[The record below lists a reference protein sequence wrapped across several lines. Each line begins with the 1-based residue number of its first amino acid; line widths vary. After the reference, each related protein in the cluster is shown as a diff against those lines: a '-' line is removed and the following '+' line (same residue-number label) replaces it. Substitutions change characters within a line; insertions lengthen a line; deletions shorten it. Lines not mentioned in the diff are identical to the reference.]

1 MSSDAFSGKAIGGN
15 SIGGNSIGG
24 NTQSIEAT
32 SNQSS
37 LAGPLRISDERDGY
51 HRPVDVQFDCLP
63 LRSVTRLDPPL
74 DASPGLVAKWNR
86 IKQAIETHGTHNAYF
101 LHNAFCRFYVTNNPS
116 AGMIAFRFEGVLF
129 TDATD
134 SRAVNTKLNV
144 TLDQENVSWLEQH
157 VVKWFAE
164 TVSQAVTEEFN
175 RFISHG
181 DSEQTKRRLEK
192 LEQSLQ
198 QSGGYLGMG
207 L

>member
-1 MSSDAFSGKAIGGN
+1 MSSDAVGGKSSSGSTHSNESKP
-15 SIGGNSIGG
+15 
-24 NTQSIEAT
+24 
-32 SNQSS
+32 NQSS
-37 LAGPLRISDERDGY
+37 LAGALRISDERDGF

-74 DASPGLVAKWNR
+74 DASPGLVAKWSR
-86 IKQAIETHGTHNAYF
+86 IKQAIDTHGTHNAYY

-134 SRAVNTKLNV
+134 TRAVNTKLNV

-164 TVSQAVTEEFN
+164 TVSQAVIEEFN

>member
-1 MSSDAFSGKAIGGN
+1 M
-15 SIGGNSIGG
+15 
-24 NTQSIEAT
+24 SIESQASSGRVTNQVSSSPT
-32 SNQSS
+32 SVRV
-37 LAGPLRISDERDGY
+37 ADRDAEL

-86 IKQAIETHGTHNAYF
+86 IKQAIGTHGTHNTYY

-129 TDATD
+129 TDGADT
-134 SRAVNTKLNV
+134 RAVNTKLQV
-144 TLDQENVSWLEQH
+144 SLDQENVSWLEQH

-164 TVSQAVTEEFN
+164 TVSQAVIEEFN
-175 RFISHG
+175 RFIAYG
-181 DSEQTKRRLEK
+181 DDEQTRRRLEK
-192 LEQSLQ
+192 LEQSLEE
-198 QSGGYLGMG
+198 SGGYLGMG

>member
-1 MSSDAFSGKAIGGN
+1 MSSDAVGGKACSG
-15 SIGGNSIGG
+15 STHS
-24 NTQSIEAT
+24 SE
-32 SNQSS
+32 SKPNQSS
-37 LAGPLRISDERDGY
+37 LAGALRISDERDGF

-74 DASPGLVAKWNR
+74 DASPGLVAKWSR
-86 IKQAIETHGTHNAYF
+86 IKQAIDTHGTHNAYY

-134 SRAVNTKLNV
+134 TRAVNTKLNV

-164 TVSQAVTEEFN
+164 TVSQAVIEEFN

>member
-1 MSSDAFSGKAIGGN
+1 
-15 SIGGNSIGG
+15 
-24 NTQSIEAT
+24 
-32 SNQSS
+32 
-37 LAGPLRISDERDGY
+37 
-51 HRPVDVQFDCLP
+51 
-63 LRSVTRLDPPL
+63 
-74 DASPGLVAKWNR
+74 VAKWSR
-86 IKQAIETHGTHNAYF
+86 IKQAIDTHGTHNAYY
-101 LHNAFCRFYVTNNPS
+101 LHNALCRFYVTNNPS
-116 AGMIAFRFEGVLF
+116 VGMIAFRFEGVLF

-134 SRAVNTKLNV
+134 TRAVNTKLNV

-164 TVSQAVTEEFN
+164 TVSQAVIEEFN

>member
-1 MSSDAFSGKAIGGN
+1 MSSDAVGGKASSG
-15 SIGGNSIGG
+15 SKHS
-24 NTQSIEAT
+24 SE
-32 SNQSS
+32 SKPNQSS
-37 LAGPLRISDERDGY
+37 LAGALRISDERDGF

-74 DASPGLVAKWNR
+74 DASPGLVAKWSR
-86 IKQAIETHGTHNAYF
+86 IKQAIDTHGTHNAYY

-134 SRAVNTKLNV
+134 TRAVNTKLNV

-164 TVSQAVTEEFN
+164 TVSQAVIEEFN

>member
-1 MSSDAFSGKAIGGN
+1 MSSDAVGGKASSG
-15 SIGGNSIGG
+15 STHS
-24 NTQSIEAT
+24 SE
-32 SNQSS
+32 SKPNQSS
-37 LAGPLRISDERDGY
+37 LSGALRISDERDGF

-74 DASPGLVAKWNR
+74 DASPGLVAKWSR
-86 IKQAIETHGTHNAYF
+86 IKQAIDTHGTHNAYY

-134 SRAVNTKLNV
+134 TRAVNTKLNV

-164 TVSQAVTEEFN
+164 TVSQAVIEEFN

>member
-1 MSSDAFSGKAIGGN
+1 MSSDAVGGKASSG
-15 SIGGNSIGG
+15 STHS
-24 NTQSIEAT
+24 SE
-32 SNQSS
+32 SKPNQSS
-37 LAGPLRISDERDGY
+37 LAGALRISDERDGF

-74 DASPGLVAKWNR
+74 DASPGLVAKWSR
-86 IKQAIETHGTHNAYF
+86 IKQAIDTHGTHNAYY

-134 SRAVNTKLNV
+134 TRAVNIKLNV

-164 TVSQAVTEEFN
+164 TVSQAVIEEFN